1 MRSEPWRMG
10 NDVVR
15 GFWSV
20 IRQRDQWSQVL
31 MVGRDLGS
39 QVSKDNELGGK
50 GMVTEQWP

>member
-1 MRSEPWRMG
+1 MRSKLWRMG

-20 IRQRDQWSQVL
+20 IRQQDQGSRVL
-31 MVGRDLGS
+31 MVGRDLRS

-50 GMVTEQWP
+50 GMVTEQCP

>member
-1 MRSEPWRMG
+1 MRSKLWRMG

-20 IRQRDQWSQVL
+20 IRQQDQWSRVL
-31 MVGRDLGS
+31 MVGRDVGS

-50 GMVTEQWP
+50 GMVTEQCP

>member
-1 MRSEPWRMG
+1 M
-10 NDVVR
+10 R

-20 IRQRDQWSQVL
+20 IRQRDQWSHVL